1 MVKTNQF
8 ERNVVEKVLERYANS
23 SPLGKNAL
31 HPKANREEL
40 AKMIMESLEYEWR
53 RRLK

>member
-1 MVKTNQF
+1 MVETNQF
-8 ERNVVEKVLERYANS
+8 ERDVVEKVLERYANS
-23 SPLGKNAL
+23 KGPRETL